1 MSKNTFSAITNAIFA
16 GASKLRELHT
26 PEPEP
31 IVVPIED
38 QIEELRTRVEQ
49 LNIESEGKATQT
61 NVVPLVSE
69 LLILGEQSRI
79 QEYFEMLL
87 ENGEIQI
94 PQNIQNRIVNEWID
108 NNRPSSIIGHK

>member
-1 MSKNTFSAITNAIFA
+1 MSNTTFSAITNAIRA

-26 PEPEP
+26 PEAEP
-31 IVVPIED
+31 IIVPIED

-49 LNIESEGKATQT
+49 LNIESEGRATQT
-61 NVVPLVSE
+61 DVVPLVSE
-69 LLILGEQSRI
+69 LLIFGEQSRI

>member
-26 PEPEP
+26 PEP

-61 NVVPLVSE
+61 DVVPLVSE